1 MVRAHSLSVTRFKPK
16 AFWLQAQHF
25 NLRALLLCANWYKW
39 ELSPHLHSENS
50 SLEKVEEPWP
60 LCFVWLNSI
69 ALFGWCLFQEAQ
81 ELYLCNTGWIQELNA
96 ADWNQILCTLT
107 LFAVTKVHVFLLFG
121 HTRAVFVFLQGRT
134 TQTDNEWQRKR
145 GEKRRVEK
153 CFVFESVM
161 FNICQL
167 FCQVWPVLVWMFDT
181 TFVLRR
187 MALYSRPLK
196 MLLLP
201 FS

>member
-25 NLRALLLCANWYKW
+25 HLQASLLCANWYKC
-39 ELSPHLHSENS
+39 ELSPHLHSES
-50 SLEKVEEPWP
+50 KTLW
-60 LCFVWLNSI
+60 FNSI
-69 ALFGWCLFQEAQ
+69 ALCGWCPFQEAQ

-107 LFAVTKVHVFLLFG
+107 LFVVTKIHVFLLFG
-121 HTRAVFVFLQGRT
+121 HTRAVFGFLQGRT
-134 TQTDNEWQRKR
+134 TQTENEWQRKR

-153 CFVFESVM
+153 CFVLESVM

-181 TFVLRR
+181 SFV
-187 MALYSRPLK
+187 
-196 MLLLP
+196 
-201 FS
+201 